1 MRKTKLT
8 DKMAKVA
15 AKWWA
20 DHLRSGA
27 KLDNADPSEIGAM
40 TFMMASV
47 LQSKMAKTR
56 TLEQI
61 QLFEDALYNKL
72 LDYDDY
78 WLGIDYHPWKIF
90 NESAEEAGFELS
102 SSCLPWKTNMYF
114 EENGEVRVSYGYGAT
129 PKIILEGDKK

>member
-1 MRKTKLT
+1 MRKTKLS
-8 DKMAKVA
+8 DKMAKAA

-20 DHLRSGA
+20 DRLRGNA

-40 TFMMASV
+40 TFMMGNIIQARAAE
-47 LQSKMAKTR
+47 KR

-61 QLFEDALYNKL
+61 QIFEDSLYKRL

-90 NESAEEAGFELS
+90 IESAEEAGFQLS
-102 SSCLPWKTNMYF
+102 GCCLPWKTSMYF
-114 EENGEVRVSYGYGAT
+114 EESGEIKVSYGYGA
-129 PKIILEGDKK
+129 PLEIILEGR